1 MELADVRL
9 SILTGEFDDHL
20 QLLVDDL
27 QDRKRRLAPKA
38 TDFSVG
44 DTVKYVATARPK
56 YLAGSTGVV
65 TKINRTKVVVKI
77 DTPVGKFA
85 GNITT
90 PTALIE
96 KV

>member
-1 MELADVRL
+1 MTTYNCWSMTFRTVSDG
-9 SILTGEFDDHL
+9 SDSGW
-20 QLLVDDL
+20 LV
-27 QDRKRRLAPKA
+27 
-38 TDFSVG
+38 FSVG
-44 DTVKYVATARPK
+44 DAVKYVAAVRPK
-56 YLAGSTGVV
+56 YLAGATGVV

-90 PTALIE
+90 PTNLIE